1 LPILLRGVD
10 TPTLIVWG
18 KEDRIAPVN
27 CGERYMQAL
36 PHAQFVVL
44 QCGHFI
50 EVERADELAK
60 LVNEFIELRNAE

>member
-1 LPILLRGVD
+1 
-10 TPTLIVWG
+10 
-18 KEDRIAPVN
+18 VN

-44 QCGHFI
+44 NQCGHFI

-60 LVNEFIELRNAE
+60 LVNEFI